1 MAIPSRST
9 KKQILT
15 FGRENRKKPAVKH
28 SIEQPIL
35 FNFVN
40 LSRIV
45 CPRLSEETYFHF

>member
-9 KKQILT
+9 KKQILI
-15 FGRENRKKPAVKH
+15 FGPENRKKAAVKR

-45 CPRLSEETYFHF
+45 CPRLSEET